1 MKSNYICPSISICE
15 MSVDS
20 IIMAASIGF
29 NNEVSDA
36 EQLAKPFTEPFDFE
50 ENPGDEED
58 TDSVQYVWGLNY

>member
-29 NNEVSDA
+29 NDEVSDA
-36 EQLAKPFTEPFDFE
+36 VQLAKPFTKPFDFDE
-50 ENPGDEED
+50 DEED
-58 TDSVQYVWGLNY
+58 ADSVQYVWGLNY

>member
-1 MKSNYICPSISICE
+1 

-20 IIMAASIGF
+20 VIQAASIGF

>member
-1 MKSNYICPSISICE
+1 

-20 IIMAASIGF
+20 VILAASIGF
-29 NNEVSDA
+29 NNEVSGA
-36 EQLAKPFTEPFDFE
+36 EQFAKPFTEPFDFE